1 MPLPN
6 ARPES
11 WDDTNCAEA
20 SEAVAEAW
28 SCDRFELI
36 TPSLGWIELAA
47 TEFRRWVA
55 ANGYQPPTFWAST
68 QDKKGDARSIQR
80 VGENK
85 ATKLAQNYIAT
96 ENKAGRRPTQ
106 KGLEESVLGAD
117 LHGGREHLRQAFKSS
132 CSRLGFKLSPDAFP
146 RHKNSPK

>member
-1 MPLPN
+1 MCRYRTHDLK
-6 ARPES
+6 S

-117 LHGGREHLRQAFKSS
+117 LHGGREHLRQAFK
-132 CSRLGFKLSPDAFP
+132 KLMLKAGVQVKPG
-146 RHKNSPK
+146 RIPKT